1 MNKTH
6 VYKTTNDLT
15 IELLKGKSEPIL
27 WNIYEDNRTIVPV
40 SPTITLKKPDQSDF
54 PVAVVEQAMTVAGG
68 GAVSYTMPTA
78 NTGQLL
84 ENCTG
89 TIHYVFD
96 SVAYQ
101 FGFLFD
107 IVRSRLEMV
116 ITDEDLFDEFP
127 GLRESGYR
135 QIGAASAAGT
145 VSTLVDT
152 AQLIQPDDFWTGG
165 AVEFPASGERR
176 SVTDFDSATATLS
189 FAPALAVA
197 TAPGSKYIVS
207 RSFRKE
213 RARAFQD
220 IIERLRNAGR
230 RAALI
235 VDSHQLRT
243 AHILLTLA
251 KIFRGFVN
259 SETYRQLSRDYA
271 EMYDRLFQELRL
283 DYDANEDGA
292 INDSEGLQ
300 SNQGMLER
308 S

>member
-1 MNKTH
+1 
-6 VYKTTNDLT
+6 V
-15 IELLKGKSEPIL
+15 G
-27 WNIYEDNRTIVPV
+27 
-40 SPTITLKKPDQSDF
+40 
-54 PVAVVEQAMTVAGG
+54 QAMTVTGG
-68 GAVSYTMPTA
+68 GGLSYTMPAA

-84 ENCTG
+84 ENAAG
-89 TIHYVFD
+89 TIDYVFN
-96 SVAYQ
+96 SVSYQ

-127 GLRESGYR
+127 GLREAGYR
-135 QIGAASAAGT
+135 QIGTASAAGT
-145 VSTLVDT
+145 VATLVDT
-152 AQLIQPDDFWTGG
+152 AQLIQADDFWTGG
-165 AVEFPASGERR
+165 TVEFPASGERR
-176 SVTDFDSATATLS
+176 TVTDFDSATATLS
-189 FAPALAVA
+189 FAPAVAAA
-197 TAPGSKYIVS
+197 TASGSKYIVS

-213 RARAFQD
+213 RVRAFQD

-243 AHILLTLA
+243 VHILLTLS

-259 SETYRQLSRDYA
+259 SETYRQLSGDYA

-283 DYDANEDGA
+283 DYDANEDAA
-292 INDSEGLQ
+292 INGSEGFQ
-300 SNQGMLER
+300 QIQGTLER